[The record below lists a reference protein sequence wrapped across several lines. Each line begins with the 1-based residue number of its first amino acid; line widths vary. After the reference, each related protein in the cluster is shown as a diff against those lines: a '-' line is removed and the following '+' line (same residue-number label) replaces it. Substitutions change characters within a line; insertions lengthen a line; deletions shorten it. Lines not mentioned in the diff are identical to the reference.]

1 MKSPARIRFWQ
12 DFFCFLYQVS
22 VLERLL
28 NYYSI
33 NQTYALMHKIFLLF
47 VFIVGITSC
56 QKFESFQ
63 ENDPSYAREGYFI
76 KTSMSKAELGNIK
89 FEQAKTIGQI
99 SDMYV
104 DEKYLY
110 VAEYAKGIHVFK
122 NPKSNK
128 PEALLFINIPALRKF
143 TVKDGYLIC
152 DSGHDLISV
161 RVSGLDQMT
170 NFAQM
175 PASFFKNQANFG
187 LVSKKTD
194 LFTFPNYP
202 IERNVYFECPD
213 SVDFVVQWE
222 KKVIDKKLNC
232 YR

>member
-1 MKSPARIRFWQ
+1 
-12 DFFCFLYQVS
+12 
-22 VLERLL
+22 
-28 NYYSI
+28 
-33 NQTYALMHKIFLLF
+33 MHKILLF
-47 VFIVGITSC
+47 LFFVVGITSC

-63 ENDPSYAREGYFI
+63 ENDPSYTSEGYFI
-76 KTSMSKAELGNIK
+76 KTSMSKADLANIRL
-89 FEQAKTIGQI
+89 EQSKAIEKI

-122 NPKSNK
+122 NPKNPK
-128 PEALLFINIPALRKF
+128 PDALLFINIPALRKF

-152 DSGHDLISV
+152 DSGNDLISFS
-161 RVSGLDQMT
+161 VSGLDQVT
-170 NFAQM
+170 NFSQM
-175 PASFFKNQANFG
+175 PASFFINQANFK
-187 LVSKKTD
+187 LVNRKAE